1 MDKTD
6 YSEPLYYNGRHYDAQ
21 HKNFAIDIPFYVEQS
36 VKFGDPILELACGTG
51 RVTIPIAKAGFDIT
65 GIDISS
71 SMLNSAAVDA
81 AEAGAKVNF
90 VKSDIRSFNLDTK
103 FQLIIF
109 PFNAIA
115 HLLDLKSVIATFLRV
130 KKHLSKEG
138 KFIFDFFNPSFDR
151 LLRDESQRYPVDEYP
166 DPDSNEKVILTEN
179 NYYDRATQINHIKWY
194 YKIGEREEVHDLD
207 MRMFFPK
214 ELEALLQLNG
224 FRIHDKYG
232 DFDGSE
238 FTSESPRQVIICS
251 VRR

>member
-6 YSEPLYYNGRHYDAQ
+6 YSEPLFYNGRHYDAQ

-36 VKFGDPILELACGTG
+36 VKFGDPVLELACGTG

-81 AEAGAKVNF
+81 ADAGAKVNF
-90 VKSDIRSFNLDTK
+90 VKSDIRSFNLERK
-103 FQLIIF
+103 FQLIIC

-130 KKHLSKEG
+130 KKHLNKEG
-138 KFIFDFFNPSFDR
+138 KFIFDFFNPSFER
-151 LLRDESQRYPVDEYP
+151 LFRDESKRYPVDEYQ
-166 DPDSNEKVILTEN
+166 DPDSNEKVILTESN
-179 NYYDRATQINHIKWY
+179 HYDRATQINYIKWY
-194 YKIGEREEVHDLD
+194 YKIGEREEVHNLD

-214 ELEALLQLNG
+214 ELDALLQLNG
-224 FRIHDKYG
+224 FRIHDKFG

-238 FTSESPRQVIICS
+238 FTENSGRQVMICS